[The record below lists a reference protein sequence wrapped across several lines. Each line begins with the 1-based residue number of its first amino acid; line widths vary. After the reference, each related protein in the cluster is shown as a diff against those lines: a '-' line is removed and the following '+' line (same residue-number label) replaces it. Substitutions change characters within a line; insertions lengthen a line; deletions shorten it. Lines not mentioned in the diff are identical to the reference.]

1 MPRSSTGKWVARAGS
16 TGGGRTYRGQVPANW
31 YAVLVLIVILGL
43 GSVAFARYEYQ
54 NPSSTANTVAPTK
67 GTQWFTA
74 MVFDLCGTQ
83 STLASNE
90 VSPTTQSFI
99 STGNGVVVVSPK
111 TTADAGNN
119 AVLGKLLSS
128 YKGLSVTSTEIR
140 LPSTALASSSPTTTP
155 PTTAPPSPSSTTAP
169 PSTISSTSSTGSKER
184 SSKTKSKTSKKTS
197 STKAASKVKTS
208 TKVFRNGGTC
218 PAGTKDAG
226 KKGVVK
232 AAYWP
237 SAFASKAKPVVVKGD
252 PNSIKF
258 LDDQLITIGFV
269 PQGTSLPKPNGTV
282 VTALLTASTGAS
294 TTPTTAP
301 TGSTTP
307 TTAPTGSTTPTTAP
321 AGSTTPTT
329 AGSTSTT
336 TSSSK

>member
-31 YAVLVLIVILGL
+31 YAVLVLIVLLGL

-140 LPSTALASSSPTTTP
+140 LPSTALASSTPTTTP
-155 PTTAPPSPSSTTAP
+155 SATAPSSTPSTTAPSSTT
-169 PSTISSTSSTGSKER
+169 SSTSSTGSKER
-184 SSKTKSKTSKKTS
+184 SSKTKSKTSSKKTS

-269 PQGTSLPKPNGTV
+269 PQGASLPKPNGTV
-282 VTALLTASTGAS
+282 VTALLNASTGAS
-294 TTPTTAP
+294 TTPTTAA

-307 TTAPTGSTTPTTAP
+307 TTAPVGSTTSTT

-329 AGSTSTT
+329 
-336 TSSSK
+336 SSSK